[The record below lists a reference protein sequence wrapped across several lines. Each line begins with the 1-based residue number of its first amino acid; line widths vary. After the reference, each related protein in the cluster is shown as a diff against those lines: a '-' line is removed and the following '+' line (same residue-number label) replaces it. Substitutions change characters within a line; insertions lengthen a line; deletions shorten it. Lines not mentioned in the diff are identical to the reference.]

1 MNGSCRHLA
10 DAQVRKVA
18 LLTLHGKENVIG
30 SVLKSAPECRVQG
43 VDSYSACIDL
53 FEHLF
58 TRVYPRYSEGR
69 HTHIEAAR
77 KKART
82 SMKPPVYRSEP
93 QATAFL
99 GPRTMKR
106 RCCKTEL
113 NCRDTSLI
121 PEKSALDTNPRR

>member
-1 MNGSCRHLA
+1 MSASCR
-10 DAQVRKVA
+10 AQVRKVA

-69 HTHIEAAR
+69 HTHIEAAQEGVYQHE
-77 KKART
+77 T
-82 SMKPPVYRSEP
+82 SRLP
-93 QATAFL
+93 F
-99 GPRTMKR
+99 
-106 RCCKTEL
+106 
-113 NCRDTSLI
+113 
-121 PEKSALDTNPRR
+121 